1 MMSANLRA
9 FLLLVRWCEGTSD
22 ENGYRALYGHRKDKP
37 KLFSNFDDHPRI
49 FFDTPW
55 GKTSAAGAF
64 QMLAATFDDAAA
76 ALGLTDFSPES
87 QDQAA
92 VWLVKRRG
100 ALHAV
105 EQGDLDNA
113 VHLCNKEW
121 ASLPGSPYGQPT
133 RTMAECRK
141 VFEQAGGTLRYAD
154 SIGTTVPAPTTKPP
168 QPTKQES
175 PMAPAIIQA
184 VVATLFP
191 LISDLFRARGSKTA
205 TRNADIMQV
214 VGDAAPA
221 IAEIAKEVAGGGN
234 EQQAAEAILSDK
246 ILQARFRAEVALK
259 WSDLEPFLRFEEES
273 RAAARQFSSNLMSD
287 GPQWRQMGAGLLIGA
302 LSLTI
307 VVGGG
312 AMFWQLM
319 DSPMLD
325 PGQKGL
331 ILGALIAAFTTTVG
345 FWFGSSRSS
354 QMKDQ
359 ALVEKSQS
367 Q

>member
-9 FLLLVRWCEGTSD
+9 FLLLIRWCEGTSD

-37 KLFSNFDDHPRI
+37 KLISNFDDHPRI
-49 FFDTPW
+49 YFDTPW
-55 GKTSAAGAF
+55 GRTSAAGAY
-64 QMLAATFDDAAA
+64 QILAGTFDDAAR

-92 VWLVKRRG
+92 VWLIKRRN

-113 VHLCNKEW
+113 IHLCNKEW

-133 RTMAECRK
+133 RTLAECRA
-141 VFEQAGGTLRYAD
+141 VFERAGGTLISKGVAE
-154 SIGTTVPAPTTKPP
+154 TAPLPKTEPP
-168 QPTKQES
+168 KQESS

-184 VVATLFP
+184 IATTLFP

-205 TRNADIMQV
+205 TRNADIMSV

-221 IAEIAKEVAGGGN
+221 IVEIAKEVAGGGN

-259 WSDLEPFLRFEEES
+259 WSELEPFLRFEEES
-273 RAAARQFSSNLMSD
+273 RAAARQFSSALMSD
-287 GPQWRQMGAGLLIGA
+287 GPQWRQVGAGLLIGA